1 MASEHFEYIKSR
13 MKELGNIRFHSE
25 ILVEKILSGETLKQI
40 KAYNEYLYLVS
51 DSVPNGVIIHS
62 DTFILKGSPLS
73 SFPHIPYE
81 FTGHVIITSG
91 NIPDFSLQFIRVTP
105 E

>member
-1 MASEHFEYIKSR
+1 MSEHFEYIKSR
-13 MKELGNIRFHSE
+13 MKELGNTNFHAE
-25 ILVEKILSGETLKQI
+25 ALEEKILSGETLKQI

-62 DTFILKGSPLS
+62 DTFILKGSS
-73 SFPHIPYE
+73 ISNFPHIPYE